1 MSRPAPSTAADA
13 AGAAI
18 DDALLER
25 VRRSLA
31 ATAQAPTPARV
42 AAALRAVGAVLGDAT
57 VLEITDRL
65 RADISG
71 IGPLDALIRAP
82 GVTDV
87 LVNAPGEVWVDRG
100 HGLTRA
106 SVRFRDEAEVRAL
119 ARRLAAS
126 AGRRLDDAV
135 PFVDARLAGGVRLHA
150 VLPPIAPDGT
160 LVSLRIPALRPFVL
174 DDLVRSATVAPG
186 LEPWLRAIV
195 EFRLAFLV
203 SGGTGAGKTT
213 VLAALLAAADPGER
227 IILVEDSGEL
237 RPSHAHVLRL
247 EARAPNVEG
256 VGRVGLDDLVR
267 QALRMRPDRLVVGE
281 VRGAEIIDL
290 LAALNTGHEGGCGT
304 IHANSA
310 DDVPARMEALGI
322 AAGLPRDAVAAQA
335 VSAIDVVLH
344 LVRDAHGR
352 RRVSQL
358 RVLVPSAGGGMRMEP
373 AFDVDEAGVIVEG
386 GGADVLRD
394 ALGARGWSS

>member
-1 MSRPAPSTAADA
+1 MSRPAPFTAADA
-13 AGAAI
+13 AGAVI
-18 DDALLER
+18 DDSLLDQ

-71 IGPLDALIRAP
+71 VGPLDALIRTA

-119 ARRLAAS
+119 AQRLAAS

-150 VLPPIAPDGT
+150 VLPPIAPEGT
-160 LVSLRIPALRPFVL
+160 LVSLRIPALRPLAL
-174 DDLVRSATVAPG
+174 DDLVRCATVAPG

-213 VLAALLAAADPGER
+213 VLAALLAEADSGER
-227 IILVEDSGEL
+227 IIVVEDSGEL
-237 RPSHAHVLRL
+237 RPSHPHVLRL

-281 VRGAEIIDL
+281 VRGAEIVDL

-335 VSAIDVVLH
+335 GSAIDVVLH
-344 LVRDAHGR
+344 LVRDADGR

-358 RVLVPSAGGGMRMEP
+358 RVLVASAGGGIRTEP
-373 AFDVDEAGVIVEG
+373 AFDVDEAGAIVEG

-394 ALGARGWSS
+394 ALGARGWTT